1 MPQFSYYSSVL
12 RSRTY
17 LAQGRTYLKNNGRN
31 AKILVVEDEGI
42 IGLQIERT
50 LIKAGYEVPAVAAS
64 AEEAL
69 MAVEASSPD
78 LVLMDI
84 HIDGDQDG
92 VETARKIR
100 DRFRLPVIFVTAHAD
115 SATLER
121 ARDIEP
127 FGYIVKPIS
136 TLSLTSSIE
145 MALHKHKTEQRL
157 EQHRGWLSTILQG
170 IPDAVIVCDL
180 EGKVEFLNDAAERLI
195 GRRQADALGED
206 IASFLQLQNGTSDDL
221 TLQLLHRAVLGAD
234 LVTIPRESFLRL
246 GEKSTTAVE
255 GQVAISYSE
264 HRPVGAIFTLRDA
277 TLRDRE
283 DQQFR
288 QEQKMLAVG
297 QLASDVAGDLCVLL
311 SVASDSSEEVQKL
324 ARCLSDED
332 GAKLSDHMVSIRRAG
347 ALGVALSKQLL
358 LLGDEQAFRPIETS
372 VNGVVE
378 IGRAHV

>member
-92 VETARKIR
+92 VQTARKIR

-157 EQHRGWLSTILQG
+157 EQHR
-170 IPDAVIVCDL
+170 
-180 EGKVEFLNDAAERLI
+180 EGRGGK
-195 GRRQADALGED
+195 
-206 IASFLQLQNGTSDDL
+206 
-221 TLQLLHRAVLGAD
+221 
-234 LVTIPRESFLRL
+234 
-246 GEKSTTAVE
+246 
-255 GQVAISYSE
+255 
-264 HRPVGAIFTLRDA
+264 
-277 TLRDRE
+277 
-283 DQQFR
+283 
-288 QEQKMLAVG
+288 
-297 QLASDVAGDLCVLL
+297 
-311 SVASDSSEEVQKL
+311 DSS
-324 ARCLSDED
+324 
-332 GAKLSDHMVSIRRAG
+332 
-347 ALGVALSKQLL
+347 
-358 LLGDEQAFRPIETS
+358 T
-372 VNGVVE
+372 
-378 IGRAHV
+378 